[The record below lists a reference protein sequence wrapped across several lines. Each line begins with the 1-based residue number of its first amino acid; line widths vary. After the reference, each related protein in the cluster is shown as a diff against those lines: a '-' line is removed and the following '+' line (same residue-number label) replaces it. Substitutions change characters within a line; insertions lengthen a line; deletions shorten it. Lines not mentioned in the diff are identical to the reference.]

1 MHERGV
7 AVVGG
12 GPAGMAA
19 AWRLHRAGVPVT
31 VFEAEEWL
39 GGRTRTDRLEGFTI
53 DAGAQLFG
61 SMFTRF
67 RELARQLGLE
77 GELIRAS
84 GRDALWREGRAH
96 EVVYGSVTSMLASGG
111 LSWRTKMRL
120 GTTYV
125 PFLQRH
131 SDVLDLHAP
140 ELAAEAGLDQ
150 ESIAEWGQRALDR
163 DFVEHLVYPQLSAYY
178 GALPEETAAGLY
190 HTLARYGIDVSV
202 YALRS
207 GAASLYEAI
216 ADRLEAAGREVKRGT
231 RVEALEVARQAVRV
245 ALGGE
250 VRDFAGAV
258 VATPAPVAC
267 ELLRGAPAGLQQWLQ
282 GVRYRPA
289 LTVALLLDQSFPVRY
304 FGISFARSS
313 ARTVVAACVE
323 ENKHPALV
331 PEGKGLV
338 VAFARPD
345 VAPDLVQAEPRR
357 ILDAVLPDLEGP
369 FPGIEARIT
378 RAKVYRWPV
387 GNPVFYPGYL
397 SRLAVFRRQGVEED
411 APVAVAG
418 DYQYASSVEG
428 AVTAG
433 LQAAERLLARLGG
446 ATADQRV

>member
-77 GELIRAS
+77 GELISAS

-150 ESIAEWGQRALDR
+150 ESIAEWGERALDR
-163 DFVEHLVYPQLSAYY
+163 HFVEHL
-178 GALPEETAAGLY
+178 
-190 HTLARYGIDVSV
+190 
-202 YALRS
+202 
-207 GAASLYEAI
+207 
-216 ADRLEAAGREVKRGT
+216 
-231 RVEALEVARQAVRV
+231 
-245 ALGGE
+245 
-250 VRDFAGAV
+250 
-258 VATPAPVAC
+258 
-267 ELLRGAPAGLQQWLQ
+267 
-282 GVRYRPA
+282 
-289 LTVALLLDQSFPVRY
+289 
-304 FGISFARSS
+304 
-313 ARTVVAACVE
+313 
-323 ENKHPALV
+323 
-331 PEGKGLV
+331 
-338 VAFARPD
+338 
-345 VAPDLVQAEPRR
+345 
-357 ILDAVLPDLEGP
+357 
-369 FPGIEARIT
+369 
-378 RAKVYRWPV
+378 
-387 GNPVFYPGYL
+387 
-397 SRLAVFRRQGVEED
+397 
-411 APVAVAG
+411 
-418 DYQYASSVEG
+418 
-428 AVTAG
+428 
-433 LQAAERLLARLGG
+433 
-446 ATADQRV
+446 